1 MSTPK
6 RRFLLLTLL
15 LLLAGLAGGGC
26 EAFGA
31 GDDDDDGPGIV
42 FGEHIAG
49 VTLAAGSTDVR
60 STLGTPDEFV
70 RGDFPSVT
78 YRYTD
83 GPAAGLE
90 VEIATDSLEV
100 ASPGEVVTA
109 CAYAPYDGETEEGV
123 GIGTPREQAHRLL
136 GVPEDTLSS
145 AWTYR
150 GESGP
155 QGWYDEYNFGNGKF
169 RVEYRA
175 DEKVRSICVEPYVD
189 DGYMITNA
197 KGSVESIIIDDS
209 TRLFSIKPDFTAKTS
224 RFGGKGK
231 GVPETFQ
238 QDSLRVVFSAWTLP
252 LPSGRVVSLPIRL
265 VSIEKLE

>member
-15 LLLAGLAGGGC
+15 LLLAGLVGGGC

-31 GDDDDDGPGIV
+31 GDDDDDPGIV

-83 GPAAGLE
+83 GAAAGLE

-109 CAYAPYDGETEEGV
+109 CAYAPYDGKTEEGV
-123 GIGTPREQAHRLL
+123 GVGTPREKAHRLL
-136 GVPEDTLSS
+136 GMPEDTLSS

-155 QGWYDEYNFGNGKF
+155 QGWYDEYYFGNGKF

-209 TRLFSIKPDFTAKTS
+209 TRLFGIRPDFTSKTS

-231 GVPETFQ
+231 GVPEAFQ

-252 LPSGRVVSLPIRL
+252 LPSGRMVSLPIRL